1 MSPRF
6 YNYPQ
11 PREGPAVP
19 YVNETQSIPVFRGR
33 LLEMGAS
40 IIHSFSFVQHYF
52 WSNAG
57 FDVIHD
63 IKHLDQY
70 EPRYDP
76 AVVPV
81 LDDSDEQQQ
90 PPRKL
95 PAPKTR
101 RGDGTAY
108 YTSADYH
115 ARYLSGELTPTAVV
129 EALLPLIRRGGDKE
143 GPHAVAFLESRD
155 DLIRAAAAA
164 STERYKNGKPLGPLD
179 GVPVAVK
186 DEVQLKGYSRT
197 LGSRLDFRTERDE
210 TSWCIKKWEEAGA
223 IVIGKTNMHELGLD
237 TTNNNPNYGTPRNPH
252 NPEYYSGGSSGG
264 SAYAVATGLVPI
276 AHGADGGGSIRIPSS
291 FTGLWGLKPSHGRV
305 SMAPATGLA
314 TTVGVHGPMAASIDD
329 LALAYRIMAAP
340 APAAEDPISALFPDP
355 LTTIPSPDDD
365 KSRPKIIGIV
375 RAWIDRAELPVR
387 AIFDTA
393 LDYYRNQAGYTV
405 VDIDIP
411 YLPEGQRAHVLTIMS
426 EIASGVKRDDI
437 RRLTAPNK
445 VLVSLGAN
453 QVRATDLI
461 AAQRLR
467 SLLMAHLAHL
477 FRQHPG
483 LVVLT
488 PTTPMAGWRIEGGDA
503 DLTHGVSDGKASVR
517 NMEYAWLANFTG
529 CPAINCPA
537 GYLADSGVPV
547 GLTAMGEWGSE
558 EALIAFARDG
568 VGLLDVTDGGAKVV
582 RGGEEEGE
590 TAAAA
595 APKAKGLRIPSGKG
609 AQWVDVIAEA
619 RKLMQAGSE

>member
-1 MSPRF
+1 
-6 YNYPQ
+6 
-11 PREGPAVP
+11 
-19 YVNETQSIPVFRGR
+19 
-33 LLEMGAS
+33 
-40 IIHSFSFVQHYF
+40 
-52 WSNAG
+52 
-57 FDVIHD
+57 
-63 IKHLDQY
+63 
-70 EPRYDP
+70 
-76 AVVPV
+76 
-81 LDDSDEQQQ
+81 
-90 PPRKL
+90 
-95 PAPKTR
+95 
-101 RGDGTAY
+101 
-108 YTSADYH
+108 
-115 ARYLSGELTPTAVV
+115 
-129 EALLPLIRRGGDKE
+129 
-143 GPHAVAFLESRD
+143 
-155 DLIRAAAAA
+155 
-164 STERYKNGKPLGPLD
+164 
-179 GVPVAVK
+179 
-186 DEVQLKGYSRT
+186 
-197 LGSRLDFRTERDE
+197 
-210 TSWCIKKWEEAGA
+210 
-223 IVIGKTNMHELGLD
+223 
-237 TTNNNPNYGTPRNPH
+237 
-252 NPEYYSGGSSGG
+252 
-264 SAYAVATGLVPI
+264 
-276 AHGADGGGSIRIPSS
+276 
-291 FTGLWGLKPSHGRV
+291 
-305 SMAPATGLA
+305 MAPATGLA

>member
-1 MSPRF
+1 MSPKF

-33 LLEMGAS
+33 LLEVGAT
-40 IIHSFSFVQHYF
+40 IIHSFGFVQNHF
-52 WSNAG
+52 WRNAG
-57 FDVIHD
+57 FDVIND
-63 IKHLDQY
+63 IEQLKQY

-76 AVVPV
+76 AVAPI
-81 LDDSDEQQQ
+81 LEDGRT
-90 PPRKL
+90 PPREL
-95 PAPKTR
+95 PAPTTR

-115 ARYLSGELTPTAVV
+115 ARYRSGELTPTAVI
-129 EALLPLIRRGGDKE
+129 EALLPLIRRGEDGKPE
-143 GPHAVAFLESRD
+143 GPHAVAFLESQED
-155 DLIRAAAAA
+155 QIRAAAEA
-164 STERYKNGKPLGPLD
+164 STQRYKDGKPLGPLD

-186 DEVQLKGYSRT
+186 DEVHLKGYKRT
-197 LGSRLDFRTERDE
+197 LGSKLDFRPAVDE
-210 TSWCIKKWEEAGA
+210 TSWCIRKWEEAGA

-252 NPEYYSGGSSGG
+252 NVEYYSGGSSGG
-264 SAYAVATGLVPI
+264 SAYAVAAGLVPI

-291 FTGLWGLKPSHGRV
+291 FTGLWGLKPTHGRV
-305 SMAPATGLA
+305 SGSPTVGLA
-314 TTVGVHGPMAASIDD
+314 PTVGVHGPMAASIDD

-355 LTTIPSPDDD
+355 LAAISDPSSP
-365 KSRPKIIGIV
+365 RPKIIGLV
-375 RAWIDRAELPVR
+375 RPWIDRAEPPVR
-387 AIFDTA
+387 AIFDAA
-393 LDYYRNQAGYTV
+393 LDYYRTQAGYSV

-426 EIASGVKRDDI
+426 ENASSVKPDDI

-453 QVRATDLI
+453 QIGAKDLI
-461 AAQRLR
+461 TAQRLR
-467 SLLMAHLAHL
+467 QLLMTHLAHL
-477 FRQHPG
+477 FQKHPG
-483 LVVLT
+483 LVIFT
-488 PTTPMAGWRIEGGDA
+488 PTTPMAGWKIEGGHA
-503 DLTHGVSDGKASVR
+503 DLSHGVSDGKASVR

-529 CPAINCPA
+529 CPAINCPG
-537 GYLADSGVPV
+537 GYLTESGVPV
-547 GLTAMGEWGSE
+547 GLTALGEWGSE

-568 VGLLDVTDGGAKVV
+568 EGVLHADVAVSNGGAKAADPMV
-582 RGGEEEGE
+582 
-590 TAAAA
+590 TAVS
-595 APKAKGLRIPSGKG
+595 KGLRTPGGKG

-619 RKLMQAGSE
+619 GKLAQARS